1 MSEQKVWEYKVEDI
15 FEDIPGD
22 PANVNMTIPEEIRE
36 EIQSMREEIH
46 NDIESVKNTEHNFD
60 PTGFIWALCGLAFV
74 VLLLAGV
81 MVYMIS
87 SIKKALPSM
96 VKEIAKESL

>member
-36 EIQSMREEIH
+36 AMGVEPGDPVRVLWGDKGTIKIEKITQEEYDQ
-46 NDIESVKNTEHNFD
+46 NNPK
-60 PTGFIWALCGLAFV
+60 
-74 VLLLAGV
+74 
-81 MVYMIS
+81 
-87 SIKKALPSM
+87 
-96 VKEIAKESL
+96 